1 MKGRFP
7 WQKASIMCKP
17 YWEWEQW
24 LKRKNPTLP
33 KRWSTFSEKALK
45 LMKKT
50 LTPRVKDRWTAKD
63 MRKCIAKE
71 KLLKPV
77 KTDDDDVF
85 VYVPSEFVRHET
97 HPKDDGKKKSTL
109 QHWISTTLTAMA
121 EISEQ
126 VVSAR
131 DD

>member
-1 MKGRFP
+1 
-7 WQKASIMCKP
+7 MCKP

-33 KRWSTFSEKALK
+33 KRWTPFSEKALK

-77 KTDDDDVF
+77 KSDDDDVF
-85 VYVPSEFVRHET
+85 VYVPSEFVRVSGVHYSNTLPLCTNHTRVE
-97 HPKDDGKKKSTL
+97 HMPRSLDDGVHIDL
-109 QHWISTTLTAMA
+109 HWYD
-121 EISEQ
+121 
-126 VVSAR
+126 VSAFLPR
-131 DD
+131 LLAH